1 MISFGEYICHFL
13 SLPADPAILPFQKF
27 SFVTA
32 SMCL

>member
-1 MISFGEYICHFL
+1 MISFEEYICHFL
-13 SLPADPAILPFQKF
+13 SLLADPAIFPFEKF